1 MNKRMFFSGL
11 FMVGSE
17 LALIMLYLF
26 STIDWSWLTS
36 DLIIKA
42 IALSVFALLNIAGF
56 IFMIVGAIRK
66 E

>member
-1 MNKRMFFSGL
+1 
-11 FMVGSE
+11 MVGSE